1 MLSILLILFIGIEV
15 EMPTWFW
22 ILYGIVILIKTFMA
36 VISACIKICIKIDER
51 EED

>member
-22 ILYGIVILIKTFMA
+22 ILYGIVILIKTLLA
-36 VISACIKICIKIDER
+36 VISAYIKICIKIDEP